1 MSADPDTGADIEA
14 DPSADADLDTDED
27 VGIGTANTMRERAG
41 ESWIKLAVLLG
52 ANRLV
57 ITGILALL
65 VFVSFVAFGTVIYP
79 PFQEMLQTTSTLK
92 YMFSQMIGAIITGTT
107 LVVTIGQLVLSQ
119 ENGPLG
125 EQRMRMSNTMNVRE
139 YTSELIDQPSPADPS
154 AYLREIVNASERRA
168 TALRDALA
176 GNDNDQLRAEIDEF
190 TDSITGNAEEV
201 RDELDGAKFG
211 TFDVLFAAL
220 NYNYGWKIFQVE
232 RIMDDHEDS
241 LSDEEEALLSE
252 LRTTLS
258 MFGPAREHIKTLYF
272 EWALIDLSQL
282 ILYVSVPALIVAA
295 VMLSFV
301 NGSSFPGTTFILPNV
316 LLIVGGAFTV
326 TTLPFLLLVSYIS
339 RIVTVAKRTLAIGPL
354 ILRDSQR

>member
-14 DPSADADLDTDED
+14 DPNTDTDIDTDED

-41 ESWIKLAVLLG
+41 ENWIKLAVLLG
-52 ANRLV
+52 ANRLLV
-57 ITGILALL
+57 TGLLALV
-65 VFVSFVAFGTVIYP
+65 VFVFFVAFGTIIFP
-79 PFQEMLQTTSTLK
+79 PFESILRSSATLR

-107 LVVTIGQLVLSQ
+107 LVVTIGQLVISQ

-125 EQRMRMSNTMNVRE
+125 EQRMRMSNTMNARD
-139 YTSELIDQPSPADPS
+139 YTSELLNQPVPADPS
-154 AYLREIVNASERRA
+154 AYLSQIINATERRA
-168 TALRDALA
+168 DALRDSVASS
-176 GNDNDQLRAEIDEF
+176 DDDQLRVEVDEF
-190 TDSITGNAEEV
+190 TDSLTSNAEEV
-201 RDELDGAKFG
+201 KNKLDGAEFG

-232 RIMDDHEDS
+232 RMMDDHQGSLTDED
-241 LSDEEEALLSE
+241 EVLLTD

-282 ILYVSVPALIVAA
+282 ILYVSVPALIVAGS
-295 VMLSFV
+295 MLAFV
-301 NGSSFPGTTFILPNV
+301 NGNSFPGTTVGFPNV

-354 ILRDSQR
+354 ILRESQR